1 MRGEVGGVLPE
12 RGFPTDTEANPVMI
26 LTKQTIEALFN
37 CGSPNSR
44 QLATLRIRPTKGW
57 MQRLIGTVISDA
69 LYAELI
75 DCKGRRPIGLPKAQW
90 KKPCIPTE

>member
-1 MRGEVGGVLPE
+1 VHGEVGGVVPE
-12 RGFPTDTEANPVMI
+12 REFPSDTEANPVMI
-26 LTKQTIEALFN
+26 LTKKTIEALFN

-44 QLATLRIRPTKGW
+44 QLATLRIRQTKGW
-57 MQRLIGTVISDA
+57 MQRLIGIEISEA

-75 DCKGRRPIGLPKAQW
+75 ACKGRRPSGLPKAQW